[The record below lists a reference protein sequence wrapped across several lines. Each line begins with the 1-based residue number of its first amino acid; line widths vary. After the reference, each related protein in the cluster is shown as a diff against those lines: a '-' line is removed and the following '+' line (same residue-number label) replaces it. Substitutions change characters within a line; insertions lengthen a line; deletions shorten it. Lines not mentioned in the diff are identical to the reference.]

1 MQTIANI
8 VGLAFQIYFFLIIIY
23 VLMSWI
29 PGLRESSFGELVEKL
44 VEPYLGVF
52 RSIIPPLGMIDFSPI
67 IALFALSFIESGI
80 YIVLNWINGM
90 L

>member
-8 VGLAFQIYFFLIIIY
+8 IGMAFQIYFFLIIIY

-29 PGLRESSFGELVEKL
+29 PGLRDSSFGALVEKV
-44 VEPYLGVF
+44 VEPYLGIF

-67 IALFALSFIESGI
+67 VALLALELIRSGVYTI
-80 YIVLNWINGM
+80 LNWINAM

>member
-1 MQTIANI
+1 MLLVANI

-29 PGLRESSFGELVEKL
+29 PGLRESSFGELVEKV
-44 VEPYLGVF
+44 VEPYLGIF

-67 IALFALSFIESGI
+67 VALLALNLIQSGVYTI
-80 YIVLNWINGM
+80 LDWISRM

>member
-29 PGLRESSFGELVEKL
+29 PGLRESSFGELVEKV
-44 VEPYLGVF
+44 VEPYLGIF

-67 IALFALSFIESGI
+67 IALLALNLIRSGV
-80 YIVLNWINGM
+80 YTVLNWINAM

>member
-67 IALFALSFIESGI
+67 IALLALELIRSGVYTI
-80 YIVLNWINGM
+80 LNWINGM

>member
-1 MQTIANI
+1 MLLVANI

-29 PGLRESSFGELVEKL
+29 PGLRESSFGELVEKV
-44 VEPYLGVF
+44 VEPYLGIF

-67 IALFALSFIESGI
+67 VALLALNLIQSGVFTI
-80 YIVLNWINGM
+80 LEWISRM

>member
-29 PGLRESSFGELVEKL
+29 PGLRESSFGELVEKV
-44 VEPYLGVF
+44 VEPYLGIF

-67 IALFALSFIESGI
+67 VALLALELIRSGVYTI
-80 YIVLNWINGM
+80 LNWINAM

>member
-29 PGLRESSFGELVEKL
+29 PGLRESSFGELVEKV
-44 VEPYLGVF
+44 VEPYLGIF

-67 IALFALSFIESGI
+67 VALLALNLIQSGVYTI
-80 YIVLNWINGM
+80 LDWISRM